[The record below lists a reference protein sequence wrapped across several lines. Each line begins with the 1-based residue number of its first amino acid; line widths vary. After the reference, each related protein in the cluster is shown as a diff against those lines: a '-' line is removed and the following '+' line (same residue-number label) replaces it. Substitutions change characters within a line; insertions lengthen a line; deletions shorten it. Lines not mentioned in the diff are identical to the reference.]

1 MYRTDEYYC
10 YSMPELFSKY
20 DINNIKNNISRFLC
34 SKNLEV
40 QKFLTNNAIE
50 FTVKH
55 QAVTYLIYDNSNILS
70 AYFTLAIKPI
80 VISVETLSK
89 NNLNRILRISDID
102 NISNTVNPSAY
113 LIAQLG
119 KADESTININD
130 IFEFIN
136 YYINEF
142 QNGCGGVVEFL
153 ESESN
158 DKLISIYQSI
168 GFKTFN
174 IRKSKSGEDRKLV
187 QMYRLI

>member
-70 AYFTLAIKPI
+70 AYFTLFFM
-80 VISVETLSK
+80 L
-89 NNLNRILRISDID
+89 
-102 NISNTVNPSAY
+102 
-113 LIAQLG
+113 
-119 KADESTININD
+119 
-130 IFEFIN
+130 
-136 YYINEF
+136 YY
-142 QNGCGGVVEFL
+142 
-153 ESESN
+153 
-158 DKLISIYQSI
+158 
-168 GFKTFN
+168 
-174 IRKSKSGEDRKLV
+174 
-187 QMYRLI
+187 